1 MTTRSEREKALK
13 QNEQHQALL
22 VGMLREEDNK
32 YCADCEAKG
41 PRWASWN
48 LGVFMCIRCAGIHR
62 NLGVHI
68 SRVKSVNLD
77 QWTPEQIQNIQEM
90 GNRKARRLYEA
101 NLPDS
106 FRRPQSD
113 HAVEIF
119 IRDKY
124 EKKKYMDKSL
134 DINALKSSASSA
146 SLSGESRVEKEK
158 DKRVEEKKKEKPV
171 PLSKPK
177 ASPEQQQQR
186 PPIPLP
192 KAAAPPK
199 PAEPPVDLL
208 GLDAQGWHS
217 EGSAVPNGTGG
228 GMGSDLDIFGPM
240 VSNPLPV
247 STSQDSTGMPASE
260 SADSGSNS
268 DLSLFSEAA
277 AKAEDAAKKPLTKDS
292 IMSLYGPVPSQNLN
306 QGMYYAPTP
315 SAAYAQQSQLAA
327 SYGQPPVGYGAPGS
341 MTQQQQM
348 QQQQQQQA
356 MVGLM
361 AQQQAMAGLMAQQQ
375 QVHQQQ
381 VLAGVM
387 AQQQMAGVM
396 AGVPNGYGPNAGAVT
411 PAMMGLSVGPGMVG
425 GQHGMVAQPVY
436 GMAPQMNAAAHQWN
450 VNQLSQQMAGM
461 AVGVPA
467 GVIGYAQPS
476 GGAGGVWGAGMGT
489 QSLATHTWK

>member
-22 VGMLREEDNK
+22 VAMLREEDNK

-48 LGVFMCIRCAGIHR
+48 LGVFVCIRCAGIHR

-119 IRDKY
+119 IREKY

-134 DINALKSSASSA
+134 DINALKVSNTNSAMVMSTGKQA
-146 SLSGESRVEKEK
+146 TVAVKKHEKKEK
-158 DKRVEEKKKEKPV
+158 DRRVEEKKKEKAV
-171 PLSKPK
+171 PFSKPK
-177 ASPEQQQQR
+177 AVSLGDTVKAVTLEDQKSPEQQQQR
-186 PPIPLP
+186 PPIPLA
-192 KAAAPPK
+192 KAAPPK
-199 PAEPPVDLL
+199 PAVPPVDLL
-208 GLDAQGWHS
+208 GLEDGNNAQGWHS
-217 EGSAVPNGTGG
+217 DGSAVPNGTGG

-247 STSQDSTGMPASE
+247 STSQVCQDSTGMPASE
-260 SADSGSNS
+260 SADSGSSN

-306 QGMYYAPTP
+306 QDLLNPSRTPLPVPPNAGMYYAPTP

-327 SYGQPPVGYGAPGS
+327 SYGQPPVGYGA
-341 MTQQQQM
+341 
-348 QQQQQQQA
+348 
-356 MVGLM
+356 L
-361 AQQQAMAGLMAQQQ
+361 
-375 QVHQQQ
+375 
-381 VLAGVM
+381 
-387 AQQQMAGVM
+387 AGVM

-476 GGAGGVWGAGMGT
+476 SGAGGVWGAGMGT

>member
-48 LGVFMCIRCAGIHR
+48 LGVFVCIRCAGIHR

-134 DINALKSSASSA
+134 DINALKVSNSKIAKIQFILNLLVLGIQIDRIDIFLVA
-146 SLSGESRVEKEK
+146 QTIITKEK

-171 PLSKPK
+171 PLGKPK
-177 ASPEQQQQR
+177 AQQQQR

-208 GLDAQGWHS
+208 GLGN

-247 STSQDSTGMPASE
+247 STSQDSTGMPTSE

-292 IMSLYGPVPSQNLN
+292 IMSLYGP
-306 QGMYYAPTP
+306 
-315 SAAYAQQSQLAA
+315 
-327 SYGQPPVGYGAPGS
+327 
-341 MTQQQQM
+341 QQM